1 VARRRHRSVTRLATS
16 VAFMLAVLLAGAGCR
31 TEPPAKRDEGTVT
44 TPRKPPA
51 TPPLDRY

>member
-1 VARRRHRSVTRLATS
+1 MTRLAAS
-16 VAFMLAVLLAGAGCR
+16 VALILAVLLAGAGCR